1 LNRKGFALVLVLV
14 MTLMMTSVAGMLYT
28 SSNTNMMLTTNIIRQ
43 SQAKFAA
50 QSGINHY
57 MALHPHS
64 LDDDL
69 RIEETS
75 LTSKTTYTVEVF
87 NLSQNSVLIVST
99 GFYKKN
105 NKVLYTHPIRAVVS
119 R

>member
-1 LNRKGFALVLVLV
+1 MNRKGFALVLVLV
-14 MTLMMTSVAGMLYT
+14 MSLMLMTVAGMLYT
-28 SSNTNMMLTTNIIRQ
+28 SSNTDMMLTTNIIRLN
-43 SQAKFAA
+43 QAKLAA

-64 LDDDL
+64 LDDEV

-87 NLSQNSVLIVST
+87 NLSQISVLIVST

-105 NKVLYTHPIRAVVS
+105 NKVLYTYPIRAVVS